1 MGLSFTSSTESYT
14 ASDKW
19 RQNSL
24 EKNILFAWHLSKNL
38 SFNSKDK
45 IKVLQNKSNLE
56 GNGWLPYQLR
66 YVWKAIFRVMC
77 VDKLVLD
84 NLDRHLWAGHHGHQD
99 MCCRTSWNG
108 DEDFDKAWLL
118 ACPSNRM
125 VVCDCSREVF
135 GPLATESHCPYQVTG
150 GWYGSGAP
158 QIPGI
163 HGQVPW
169 SVIEP
174 PGGGWRMPRMVTD
187 ECLES
192 LFIR

>member
-1 MGLSFTSSTESYT
+1 MIVHILHRELEWMPNNLEQISSLLRISP
-14 ASDKW
+14 
-19 RQNSL
+19 
-24 EKNILFAWHLSKNL
+24 KNL
-38 SFNSKDK
+38 SFNFKD
-45 IKVLQNKSNLE
+45 KVLQNKSNLE

-84 NLDRHLWAGHHGHQD
+84 NLDRHLWAGGTPWTPGYVLPDQLKRWWGL
-99 MCCRTSWNG
+99 C
-108 DEDFDKAWLL
+108 DK

-125 VVCDCSREVF
+125 VVCDCSREVS
-135 GPLATESHCPYQVTG
+135 GPLATESHCPYQVTRD
-150 GWYGSGAP
+150 WYGSGAP